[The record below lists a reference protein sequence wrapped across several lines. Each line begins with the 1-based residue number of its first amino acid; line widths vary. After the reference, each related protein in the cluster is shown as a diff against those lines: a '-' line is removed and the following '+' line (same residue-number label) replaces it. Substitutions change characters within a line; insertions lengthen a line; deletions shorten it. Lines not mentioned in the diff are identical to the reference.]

1 MSPPISPLGRA
12 ILTNAAGDSTGAL
25 AGNDFRMDVKF
36 LIDRL
41 AENAR
46 PIGIAVVIACTLT
59 LLLRSRIA
67 RRLRTAIEETI
78 FSNWRLAL
86 LGTTGLVLSAAAGW
100 RTWEGMYNFTGEP
113 LLSGMVTF
121 GIQGIMLIVAW
132 LIGESFATGM
142 NRQSRPGQS
151 ALASSGAQPW
161 IGTFI
166 GLLLFLTCF
175 VLFLQW
181 SGSGDG
187 RQATGLSDIDWSTAG
202 NKFLMFGAG
211 LLLVA
216 LFALYAAS
224 DIVRPY
230 VQVVR
235 IILRN
240 SMLWL
245 MFLACMATSVFF
257 SFDSF
262 FTSIFPQSE
271 RVRAA
276 ELRAQNQVSGIITDI
291 EQAIAARHAALA
303 DELFKTQAWKD
314 YDAQLEKIT
323 QAATQS
329 QTVIE
334 KFVNDQIEERR
345 RAVQEQQ
352 ERMASAQAG
361 QAGLANRKVSLTD
374 EKASLAAQR
383 PELAADYQTKK
394 ADYDQKLK
402 DVDAK
407 RVEAL
412 AEDKGVEGS
421 GKAGRGPLY
430 RQRMAELSTLQGAAQ
445 IAQERMANAQ
455 KRLSTV
461 ETRLSSIDTELAT
474 LDGDLAKYKGE
485 AQTAEQR
492 IKLAQDS
499 VQTDAGPKVDPTR
512 ILPLFERIRSEF
524 RADPTV
530 AHLNSVQQMCGDIYT
545 AMQAT
550 PETKSLVSGI
560 DCDPK
565 TTADAAGTLFALQAG
580 TKVFENTCAGGDK
593 LNANTSTDALFAFAR
608 RCLSDSALPSHDTDA
623 LRTEINRIELSRDD
637 KAHRFVVTLN
647 AFQDG
652 NHLAYLALAIAIG
665 LDGLIFMSGLFGAN
679 AVRSPL
685 SDIPSYRSRSGAQL
699 EATINAALGA
709 HPHETAWLTLTSLRP
724 ITNQDGFSALADLSA
739 MERSQADRVRMVLTA
754 GADIGAVETISH
766 NPERYRVRSEL
777 REYLSSI
784 CDKQFKTDASAKDKA
799 RLDQLVSAALA
810 PHPREHS
817 EIVLNTLEPIRETE
831 GFTSMVTLSEITN
844 DYDSRVVRR
853 VMNAGAAVK
862 AVAPDVKIDDRYYI
876 RPALYETLLTIR
888 ATAPESAAYARDR
901 ARFEGV
907 QERPAI
913 DAGILREAKPEL
925 PPQPK
930 GSVPE
935 IERRREPPALPG
947 LLPLTREEK
956 QELAAHFREVLL
968 EAIHLRSDIVDNRFS
983 QPQSRDAIREAWKA
997 LNAHSKKNE
1006 NLGFLLRDFQN
1017 EQDRLL
1023 SEAYSRLRS
1032 ETGGDERKLSI
1043 LEGIDGA
1050 VRDDLSLYMLFP
1062 EMSLVT
1068 YLIDE
1073 LETAAQP
1080 DDGLAHGEQDLKDQL
1095 KFVREALGRLDLD
1108 NPRSWDEIR
1117 QRLAMRTGSDF
1128 RNLYRPSDRDS
1139 EPDDDA

>member
-1 MSPPISPLGRA
+1 
-12 ILTNAAGDSTGAL
+12 
-25 AGNDFRMDVKF
+25 MDVKF

-41 AENAR
+41 VENAR
-46 PIGIAVVIACTLT
+46 PIGIAVFIACTLA
-59 LLLRSRIA
+59 LLLRTRVA
-67 RRLRTAIEETI
+67 RRLRSAIEETV

-86 LGTTGLVLSAAAGW
+86 LGTTGIVLSAAAGW
-100 RTWEGMYNFTGEP
+100 RTWEGMLNFTGEP

-142 NRQSRPGQS
+142 NRQSRAGQS
-151 ALASSGAQPW
+151 GLVSAGAQPW

-166 GLLLFLTCF
+166 GLLLFITGF

-181 SGSGDG
+181 
-187 RQATGLSDIDWSTAG
+187 TGAAGTKPTTGIEDLDWSAAG

-230 VQVVR
+230 IQVVR
-235 IILRN
+235 IIIRN

-262 FTSIFPQSE
+262 FTAIFPQSE

-276 ELRAQNQVSGIITDI
+276 ELRAQNQVSGIISDI
-291 EQAIAARHAALA
+291 EQAIAARRASLA
-303 DELFKTQAWKD
+303 EDLFKTDAWKT

-329 QTVIE
+329 QSVIE
-334 KFVNDQIEERR
+334 QYINDQIEEHRT
-345 RAVQEQQ
+345 AVKEQQ
-352 ERMASAQAG
+352 ERVASAQAG
-361 QAGLANRKVSLTD
+361 QAGLAGRKTSLTD
-374 EKASLAAQR
+374 EKATLAAQR
-383 PELAADYQTKK
+383 PELAADYATKK
-394 ADYDQKLK
+394 ADYDQKLR

-407 RVEAL
+407 RVEAS

-421 GKAGRGPLY
+421 GKVGRGPLY
-430 RQRMAELSTLQGAAQ
+430 RQRMAELGQLQAAAQ
-445 IAQERMANAQ
+445 IAQERMTNAQ
-455 KRLSTV
+455 RRLSAV
-461 ETRLSSIDTELAT
+461 ESRLSAIDTELAT

-485 AQTAEQR
+485 AETAEQR
-492 IKLAQDS
+492 IKLAEDN
-499 VQTDAGPKVDPTR
+499 VQTEAGPKVDPSR
-512 ILPLFERIRSEF
+512 VLPLFERTKSEF
-524 RADPTV
+524 RSDPTV
-530 AHLNSVQQMCGDIYT
+530 EHLSDVQRMCSDIST

-550 PETKSLVSGI
+550 PETKRLVSGI

-565 TTADAAGTLFALQAG
+565 TTADAASTLFTLQAG
-580 TKVFENTCAGGDK
+580 TKVFEYTCVGGDK

-608 RCLSDSALPSHDTDA
+608 RCLSDSALPSNDTDA
-623 LRTEINRIELSRDD
+623 LRTNINHIELSRDD

-652 NHLAYLALAIAIG
+652 NRLAYLALAIAIG

-685 SDIPSYRSRSGAQL
+685 SDIPSYRSRSGSQL

-754 GADIGAVETISH
+754 GADIGAVETVSH

-784 CDKQFKTDASAKDKA
+784 CDKQFKTDASAKDRA
-799 RLDQLVSAALA
+799 RLEQLVSAALA

-831 GFTSMVTLSEITN
+831 GFTSMVTLTDIKNE
-844 DYDSRVVRR
+844 YDTRLVRR
-853 VMNAGAAVK
+853 VMNAGSAVK

-876 RPALYETLLTIR
+876 RPALYETLLMIR
-888 ATAPESAAYARDR
+888 ATANESAGFGRDR
-901 ARFEGV
+901 TRFEGI

-913 DAGILREAKPEL
+913 EAGALREAQPEL
-925 PPQPK
+925 PPRK

-935 IERRREPPALPG
+935 IERRRDQQALPG
-947 LLPLTREEK
+947 LQPLSLDERLRLT
-956 QELAAHFREVLL
+956 AHYRDALL
-968 EAIHLRSDIVDNRFS
+968 EAVHLRADIVDKRLTL
-983 QPQSRDAIREAWKA
+983 PQSRDAVLEAWKA

-1006 NLGFLLRDFQN
+1006 NLDYLLRAFQN
-1017 EQDRLL
+1017 DQDRVL
-1023 SEAYSRLRS
+1023 SEVYSRLRS
-1032 ETGGDERKLSI
+1032 ENGGDERKQAL
-1043 LEGIDGA
+1043 LDGVDGR
-1050 VRDDLSLYMLFP
+1050 VRNDLTLYMLFP
-1062 EMSLVT
+1062 EMGLVT

-1073 LETAAQP
+1073 LEAAAQP
-1080 DDGLAHGEQDLKDQL
+1080 DDGLVHGEQDLKDQL
-1095 KFVREALGRLDLD
+1095 KYVREALGRLDLD

-1128 RNLYRPSDRDS
+1128 RNFINKPFDRDGS
-1139 EPDDDA
+1139 DDSDV

>member
-1 MSPPISPLGRA
+1 
-12 ILTNAAGDSTGAL
+12 
-25 AGNDFRMDVKF
+25 MDVKF

-46 PIGIAVVIACTLT
+46 PLGIALFVICSIA
-59 LLLRSRIA
+59 LLLRTRVA
-67 RRLRTAIEETI
+67 RRIRAAIEETA

-86 LGTTGLVLSAAAGW
+86 LGTTGIVLSAAAGW

-142 NRQSRPGQS
+142 NTRARPGQS
-151 ALASSGAQPW
+151 SLVSATAQPW
-161 IGTFI
+161 IGSFI
-166 GLLLFLTCF
+166 GLLLFITAF
-175 VLFLQW
+175 VLFMQW
-181 SGSGDG
+181 SGQGNVKPGGIEDLNWSAAGD
-187 RQATGLSDIDWSTAG
+187 
-202 NKFLMFGAG
+202 KFLMFGAG

-224 DIVRPY
+224 DVVRPY

-235 IILRN
+235 VILRN

-245 MFLACMATSVFF
+245 MFFACMATSVFF

-262 FTSIFPQSE
+262 FTAIFPQSE

-276 ELRAQNQVSGIITDI
+276 ELRAQNQVSGIVTDI
-291 EQAIAARHAALA
+291 EQAIAARRASLA
-303 DELFKTQAWKD
+303 EELFTTDAWKS
-314 YDAQLEKIT
+314 YDQQLVNIT
-323 QAATQS
+323 KAATQS
-329 QTVIE
+329 QSVIE
-334 KFVNDQIEERR
+334 QYVNDQIEEHR
-345 RAVQEQQ
+345 RAVKEQQ
-352 ERMASAQAG
+352 ERISSAQAG
-361 QAGLANRKVSLTD
+361 QAGLANRKTSLTD
-374 EKASLAAQR
+374 EKSTLAAQR
-383 PELAADYQTKK
+383 PELAADYATKK
-394 ADYDQKLK
+394 SDYDAKLK

-421 GKAGRGPLY
+421 GKVGRGPLY
-430 RQRMAELSTLQGAAQ
+430 RQRMGELAQLQAAVQ
-445 IAQERMANAQ
+445 ISQERMKDAQ
-455 KRLSTV
+455 KRLTMV
-461 ETRLSSIDTELAT
+461 ESRLSAIDTELAT

-485 AQTAEQR
+485 AETAEQR
-492 IKLAQDS
+492 IKLAEDS
-499 VQTDAGPKVDPTR
+499 VQTDTGPKIDPSR
-512 ILPLFERIRSEF
+512 ILPLFERTKSEF

-530 AHLNSVQQMCGDIYT
+530 EHLGSVQRMCSDIYT

-550 PETKSLVSGI
+550 PETKALVSGI

-565 TTADAAGTLFALQAG
+565 TTADAASTLFALQVG
-580 TKVFENTCAGGDK
+580 TKVFADTCVGGDK
-593 LNANTSTDALFAFAR
+593 LNANKSTDDLFAFAR
-608 RCLSDSALPSHDTDA
+608 RCLSDSALPSNDTDA
-623 LRTEINRIELSRDD
+623 LRTNINHIELSRDD

-652 NHLAYLALAIAIG
+652 NRLAYLALAIAIG

-685 SDIPSYRSRSGAQL
+685 SDIPSFKSRSGAQL

-709 HPHETAWLTLTSLRP
+709 NPYETAWLTLTSLRP

-754 GADIGAVETISH
+754 GADIGAVETVSH

-777 REYLSSI
+777 REYLSSV
-784 CDKQFKTDASAKDKA
+784 CDKQFKTDATAKDRA
-799 RLDQLVSAALA
+799 RLEQLVSAALA

-831 GFTSMVTLSEITN
+831 GFTSMVTLTDISK

-888 ATAPESAAYARDR
+888 ATALESAAYGYDR

-907 QERPAI
+907 QERPAL
-913 DAGILREAKPEL
+913 DGGILRDTQPEL
-925 PPQPK
+925 PQRK

-935 IERRREPPALPG
+935 IERKREQPALPRVQ
-947 LLPLTREEK
+947 PLSQEEK
-956 QELAAHFREVLL
+956 QRLAAYYREALL
-968 EAIHLRSDIVDNRFS
+968 EAVHLRSDIVDKRLS
-983 QPQSRDAIREAWKA
+983 LPQSRDAILEAWKA

-1006 NLGFLLRDFQN
+1006 NLGFLLREFQN
-1017 EQDRLL
+1017 EQDRIL
-1023 SEAYSRLRS
+1023 SEVYSRLRS
-1032 ETGGDERKLSI
+1032 ENGGDDQKQTLLDGVDGRVRNDLTLS
-1043 LEGIDGA
+1043 
-1050 VRDDLSLYMLFP
+1050 MLFP
-1062 EMSLVT
+1062 ETGLIT
-1068 YLIDE
+1068 YLIEE
-1073 LETAAQP
+1073 LEAAAQP
-1080 DDGLAHGEQDLKDQL
+1080 DDGLVHGEQDLKDQL
-1095 KFVREALGRLDLD
+1095 KYVREALGRLPLD
-1108 NPRSWDEIR
+1108 NPRSWDEIS
-1117 QRLAMRTGSDF
+1117 QKLAVRIGSDF
-1128 RNLYRPSDRDS
+1128 RNLLNKPFDRNRPPEDG
-1139 EPDDDA
+1139 DA

>member
-1 MSPPISPLGRA
+1 
-12 ILTNAAGDSTGAL
+12 
-25 AGNDFRMDVKF
+25 MDVKF

-41 AENAR
+41 VENAR
-46 PIGIAVVIACTLT
+46 PIGIAVFLASTLF
-59 LLLRSRIA
+59 LLLRSRVA
-67 RRLRTAIEETI
+67 RRLRTAIEETV

-86 LGTTGLVLSAAAGW
+86 LGTTGIVLSAAAGW

-151 ALASSGAQPW
+151 ALVSSGAQPW
-161 IGTFI
+161 IATFI
-166 GLLLFLTCF
+166 GLLLFLIAF

-181 SGSGDG
+181 NGSVDPK
-187 RQATGLSDIDWSTAG
+187 RATGIANLDWSAAG
-202 NKFLMFGAG
+202 NKFLMFGGG

-224 DIVRPY
+224 DTIRPY
-230 VQVVR
+230 LQVVR
-235 IILRN
+235 IIIRN

-262 FTSIFPQSE
+262 FTAIFPPSE

-276 ELRAQNQVSGIITDI
+276 ELRAQNQVSGVITDI
-291 EQAIAARHAALA
+291 EQAITARRASLA
-303 DELFKTQAWKD
+303 EELFKTEAWKA
-314 YDAQLEKIT
+314 YDGQLEKIA

-329 QTVIE
+329 QSVIE
-334 KFVNDQIEERR
+334 SYVNDQIEQHR
-345 RAVQEQQ
+345 RAVKEQQ
-352 ERMASAQAG
+352 ERIASAQAG

-374 EKASLAAQR
+374 EKATLAGQR
-383 PELAADYQTKK
+383 PELAADYTAKK

-430 RQRMAELSTLQGAAQ
+430 RQRMGELAQVQAAAQ
-445 IAQERMANAQ
+445 IAQERLKDAQ
-455 KRLSTV
+455 KRLGTV
-461 ETRLSSIDTELAT
+461 ESRLAAIDTELAT

-485 AQTAEQR
+485 AETAEQR
-492 IKLAQDS
+492 IKLAEGS
-499 VQTDAGPKVDPTR
+499 VETDTGPKIDPSR
-512 ILPLFERIRSEF
+512 ILPLFERTRSEF

-530 AHLNSVQQMCGDIYT
+530 EHLGNVQRMCSDIFT

-550 PETKSLVSGI
+550 PETKSLVKTI

-565 TTADAAGTLFALQAG
+565 TTADAASTLFALNAG
-580 TKVFENTCAGGDK
+580 TKVFESTCVGGDK
-593 LNANTSTDALFAFAR
+593 LNANTSADSLFGFAR
-608 RCLSDSALPSHDTDA
+608 RCLSDSALPSNDTDA
-623 LRTEINRIELSRDD
+623 LRTEINRMELSRDD

-652 NHLAYLALAIAIG
+652 NRLAYLALAIAIG

-685 SDIPSYRSRSGAQL
+685 SDIPSYRSRSGSQL

-709 HPHETAWLTLTSLRP
+709 HPYETAWLTLTSLRP
-724 ITNQDGFSALADLSA
+724 ITNQDGFSALADLST

-754 GADIGAVETISH
+754 GADIGAVETVSH

-784 CDKQFKTDASAKDKA
+784 CDKQFKTDATAKDRA
-799 RLDQLVSAALA
+799 RLEQLVSAALA
-810 PHPREHS
+810 PHPREHA

-831 GFTSMVTLSEITN
+831 GFTSMVTLTDISN
-844 DYDSRVVRR
+844 DYESRLVRR
-853 VMNAGAAVK
+853 VMNAGSAVK

-888 ATAPESAAYARDR
+888 ATAPESAGYLHERR
-901 ARFEGV
+901 RFEGV

-913 DAGILREAKPEL
+913 EAGALREAQQEL
-925 PPQPK
+925 PLRK

-935 IERRREPPALPG
+935 IQRRQERPALPG
-947 LLPLTREEK
+947 LQPLTADEK
-956 QELAAHFREVLL
+956 RDLAARYRETML
-968 EAIHLRSDIVDNRFS
+968 EAVHLRSDIVDKRFG
-983 QPQSRDAIREAWKA
+983 QPQSRDAILEAWKA
-997 LNAHSKKNE
+997 LNAHSKRNE
-1006 NLGFLLRDFQN
+1006 NLDFLLRDFQN

-1032 ETGGDERKLSI
+1032 DVGGDERKQAVLDSI
-1043 LEGIDGA
+1043 DYA
-1050 VRDDLSLYMLFP
+1050 VRDDLPLYMLFP
-1062 EMSLVT
+1062 EMGLVT
-1068 YLIDE
+1068 YLVDE
-1073 LETAAQP
+1073 LEAAAQP
-1080 DDGLAHGEQDLKDQL
+1080 DDGLVHGEQDLKDQL
-1095 KFVREALGRLDLD
+1095 KYVREALGRLDLD

-1117 QRLAMRTGSDF
+1117 QRLAMRARPDF
-1128 RNLYRPSDRDS
+1128 RFFNKPSGRDS
-1139 EPDDDA
+1139 EHGDEDV

>member
-1 MSPPISPLGRA
+1 
-12 ILTNAAGDSTGAL
+12 
-25 AGNDFRMDVKF
+25 MDVKF

-46 PIGIAVVIACTLT
+46 PIGIAVFIMCTLT
-59 LLLRSRIA
+59 LLLRTRIA

-86 LGTTGLVLSAAAGW
+86 LGTTGIVLSAAAGW

-161 IGTFI
+161 IGTVI
-166 GLLLFLTCF
+166 GLLLFLTGF

-181 SGSGDG
+181 SGNGDG
-187 RQATGLSDIDWSTAG
+187 KQAAGLSDIDWSAAG

-230 VQVVR
+230 IQVVR

-303 DELFKTQAWKD
+303 EELFKTQAWKD
-314 YDAQLEKIT
+314 YDAQLEKIA

-329 QTVIE
+329 QAVIE
-334 KFVNDQIEERR
+334 KYVNDQIEERR
-345 RAVQEQQ
+345 QAVQEQQ

-430 RQRMAELSTLQGAAQ
+430 RQRMGELATLQGAAQ
-445 IAQERMANAQ
+445 IAQERMTNAQ
-455 KRLSTV
+455 KRLSAV
-461 ETRLSSIDTELAT
+461 ETRLAAIDTELAT

-499 VQTDAGPKVDPTR
+499 VQTDAGPKIDPSR

-565 TTADAAGTLFALQAG
+565 TTADAAGTLFALQGG

-593 LNANTSTDALFAFAR
+593 LNANNSTDALFAFAR

-799 RLDQLVSAALA
+799 RLEQLVSAALA

-853 VMNAGAAVK
+853 VMNAGSAVK

-888 ATAPESAAYARDR
+888 ATAPESAVYGRDR

-913 DAGILREAKPEL
+913 DAGVLRETKPEL
-925 PPQPK
+925 PPQTK

-947 LLPLTREEK
+947 LQPLSLEERLS
-956 QELAAHFREVLL
+956 LAAHYREALL
-968 EAIHLRSDIVDNRFS
+968 DAVHLTPDIVDNRLG
-983 QPQSRDAIREAWKA
+983 QPQSREAVLEAWKA
-997 LNAHSKKNE
+997 LNDHKKKNE
-1006 NLGFLLRDFQN
+1006 NLGALLRDFQN
-1017 EQDRLL
+1017 EQDRIL
-1023 SEAYSRLRS
+1023 SEVYSRLRS
-1032 ETGGDERKLSI
+1032 EGDGDERKLAV
-1043 LEGIDGA
+1043 LDG
-1050 VRDDLSLYMLFP
+1050 VDGRLRNDLPLYMLFP
-1062 EMSLVT
+1062 EMGLVT

-1073 LETAAQP
+1073 LEAAAQP

-1095 KFVREALGRLDLD
+1095 KFVREAFGRLDLA

-1139 EPDDDA
+1139 DSGDDV